1 MKIICNIFENVSNN
15 TYYYYTHILSCLKE
29 IIPNA
34 VQQATNQNSDY
45 SDYSLIPNQSEP
57 TQSEPRQSE
66 PRQSEPNQSES
77 TQSEPTQSEPTQSEP
92 TQSEQSNITTIPTQ
106 SEQSSITTI
115 PTQSEPEPSEQSSII
130 YSTIPKKFTIYRNIE
145 TPEFKEPLLINS
157 SKPLLINSSKP

>member
-57 TQSEPRQSE
+57 TQSEPT
-66 PRQSEPNQSES
+66 QSES
-77 TQSEPTQSEPTQSEP
+77 TQSEPTQSEPNQSEP
-92 TQSEQSNITTIPTQ
+92 TQSEPTQ

-157 SKPLLINSSKP
+157 SKP